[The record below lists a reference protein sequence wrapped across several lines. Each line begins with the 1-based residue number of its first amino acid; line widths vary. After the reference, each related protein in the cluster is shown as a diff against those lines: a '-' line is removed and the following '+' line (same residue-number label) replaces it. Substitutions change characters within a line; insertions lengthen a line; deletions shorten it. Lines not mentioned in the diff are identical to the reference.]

1 MKISVYILLLIS
13 ILFSGSFTAQSED
26 PVVVDKEIKKIRF
39 GLKGFSSI
47 GWLTP
52 ENELSLT
59 RGKIGIGFGW
69 GLNTELYINNTTSFR
84 TGFSLSTFSG
94 GLNYND
100 NSKTLNEET
109 YKSTYYV
116 VDGGEFQEWENDS
129 IVPSGEMFKLNS
141 RKFDLR
147 YINIPLILKLKTKEI
162 GYMTYFGEFG
172 GVLGFKTKASSEDTQ
187 INVSL
192 DTLNNKYVTQGNPS
206 VPTNDFNINDVSHP
220 IRAGLCLG
228 AGAEYNFSG
237 STAIFFQ
244 LNWNYFMTSMLKK
257 QDKDNYLR
265 SFKPSED
272 PGISGKFEAVNSKS
286 IPGSFHLTVGIL
298 F

>member
-1 MKISVYILLLIS
+1 MKKSFSILLLLS
-13 ILFSGSFTAQSED
+13 FLSSGFNYRAQSGD
-26 PVVVDKEIKKIRF
+26 PVIVEKEPKKVRF

-84 TGFSLSTFSG
+84 TGFSLSTYNAG
-94 GLNYND
+94 IIYND
-100 NSKTLNEET
+100 VDKIEMDGFQN
-109 YKSTYYV
+109 TYYV
-116 VDGGEFQEWENDS
+116 VDNAEFQQWEDT
-129 IVPSGEMFKLNS
+129 IPEGRMYKLNS
-141 RKFDLR
+141 RKYKLS
-147 YINIPLILKLKTKEI
+147 YVNIPLILKLKTKEI

-172 GVLGFKTKASSEDTQ
+172 GIIGLKTKANVEDTH
-187 INVSL
+187 IKVVPNTSSNGEL
-192 DTLNNKYVTQGNPS
+192 LFPTDGPETK
-206 VPTNDFNINDVSHP
+206 PTNDFNFNDVSQP
-220 IRAGLCLG
+220 VRAGLCLG

-257 QDKDNYLR
+257 QEKDDYLR
-265 SFKPSED
+265 SYDIDNKSFQS
-272 PGISGKFEAVNSKS
+272 VNSKS
-286 IPGSFHLTVGIL
+286 VPGSFHLTVGIL

>member
-1 MKISVYILLLIS
+1 MKKSFSILLLLS
-13 ILFSGSFTAQSED
+13 FLSSGFNYRAQSGD
-26 PVVVDKEIKKIRF
+26 PVIVEKEPKKVRF

-47 GWLTP
+47 GWLSP

-84 TGFSLSTFSG
+84 TGFSLSTYSG

-100 NSKTLNEET
+100 NAKTLNEET
-109 YKSTYYV
+109 YKNTYYV
-116 VDGGEFQEWENDS
+116 VDGGEFQAWENDS
-129 IVPSGEMFKLNS
+129 VVPNGEMFKLNS
-141 RKFDLR
+141 RKFNLR
-147 YINIPLILKLKTKEI
+147 YLNIPLILKLKTKEI

-172 GVLGFKTKASSEDTQ
+172 GFLGFKTKASSEDTQ
-187 INVSL
+187 INVTL
-192 DTLNNKYVTQGNPS
+192 DTLSNKYVTQGNPS
-206 VPTNDFNINDVSHP
+206 VPTNDFNVNDFSQP

-265 SFKPSED
+265 SFNSD
-272 PGISGKFEAVNSKS
+272 NGKFETVNSKS